1 MKKIILLI
9 SLFTVFGCTK
19 NTKKGSVNYEPQD
32 FIIIHNKTY
41 KLMSVIPCDG
51 CNSIWIMYPKDS
63 TDSQPQVIN
72 YNVKQ
77 GKTHTIQTVIKVD

>member
-41 KLMSVIPCDG
+41 KLMSVVPRDG
-51 CNSIWIMYPKDS
+51 YNSIWIMYPKDS

-77 GKTHTIQTVIKVD
+77 GKTQVNQTVIKVD

>member
-9 SLFTVFGCTK
+9 SLFTVFGCRKEGDITHDPK
-19 NTKKGSVNYEPQD
+19 D
-32 FIIIHNKTY
+32 FIIINNKTY

-51 CNSIWIMYPKDS
+51 CNPIWIMYPKDS
-63 TDSQPQVIN
+63 TDSQPEVIN

-77 GKTHTIQTVIKVD
+77 GKTEENNTVIKVDY

>member
-19 NTKKGSVNYEPQD
+19 KGSVNSEPQD

-72 YNVKQ
+72 YNVKH
-77 GKTHTIQTVIKVD
+77 GKTHTNQTVIKVD

>member
-1 MKKIILLI
+1 
-9 SLFTVFGCTK
+9 
-19 NTKKGSVNYEPQD
+19 
-32 FIIIHNKTY
+32 
-41 KLMSVIPCDG
+41 MSVIPCDG

-72 YNVKQ
+72 YNVLQ